1 MRSPFFRMPRKRP
14 LRTTEDVRD
23 FPRYSISEAAHY
35 VHIPA
40 ATLYAWTKGQDYHLK
55 SGHRR
60 TFKALIHLADD
71 EHGLLSFY
79 NLVEAHILRFTTE
92 VRDLPL
98 QSVRKA
104 LDFVQEA
111 FPAPHPLL
119 TNDFETS
126 GKDLFI
132 TTLGKTV
139 NATAYGQVAMRE
151 ILEQYL
157 KLIPRDAKGLPMRV
171 FPIRS
176 KRLAIDPYFSSG
188 KPIVRDRGITASVL
202 WGRNKSGESLA
213 QIANDYGMSE
223 DEVKE
228 AIEEYEWKVAA

>member
-35 VHIPA
+35 IHIPA
-40 ATLYAWTKGQDYHLK
+40 AALYAWTKGQDYHRR

-60 TFKALIHLADD
+60 TFKPLIRLADD

-79 NLVEAHILRFTTE
+79 NLVEAHILRFTTD
-92 VRDLPL
+92 VRNLPL

-202 WGRNKSGESLA
+202 WGRNKSGDSLA

>member
-35 VHIPA
+35 VRIPA

-60 TFKALIHLADD
+60 TFKPLIHLADGK
-71 EHGLLSFY
+71 HGLLSFY